1 MDRKEFIKT
10 CGFACLGGS
19 TISLLLQSC
28 ASGKSVAALIT
39 GDNLVVPK
47 SDFAKKDTFHQYILV
62 RNAQLK
68 FPVYL
73 FRFSETEYSA
83 LYMQCSHQGNELNAY
98 GDRLVCSAHGS
109 EFDTKG
115 NVTNGPAIKPLR
127 TFPVQT
133 ESDNILISLKKI

>member
-10 CGFACLGGS
+10 CGFACLGASAMG
-19 TISLLLQSC
+19 LLLQSC
-28 ASGKSVAALIT
+28 AAGKSVAAVIT

-47 SDFAKKDTFHQYILV
+47 SDFVKKDKFHPYILV

-68 FPVYL
+68 FPVCL

-83 LYMQCSHQGNELNAY
+83 LYMQCSHQGNELSAY

-109 EFDTKG
+109 EFDNKG
-115 NVTNGPAIKPLR
+115 NVTSGPAIKPLR
-127 TFPVQT
+127 TFPVQL
-133 ESDNILISLKKI
+133 ENENILISLKKI